1 MKFDANEIDLAVLI
15 ENMPDVVFYLDRDL
29 RLMAFN
35 PSSRNF
41 FSLIGCD
48 ELRNGMDI
56 FAILPEKKRRHLLD
70 SLHEV
75 SKRRNLHYEEMFR
88 RNGLTYYFDISV
100 YSLSNMMEEALGY
113 GVVIKDITNI
123 VRGQQALMEAEKK
136 YRRLFQQ
143 NPCSVYVIALDDMQI
158 MEVNDTAIRQY
169 GYTRDEFLRMTI
181 FDLRPEN
188 EYSRIFNFMESL
200 KQGNKPM
207 SSGIW
212 KHMRKNGEVI
222 YMEIAYHLI
231 FYNHKKAILTMAN
244 NVTERMRLEEKL
256 AYEKTLRHQ
265 QITQAVIDAQE
276 KERSEIGRELH
287 DNVNQILG
295 ATKLYIEMAKT
306 QDSRKLEL
314 LDIASANLVKA
325 VDEIRKLSKELI
337 TPSITSLGLEET
349 VAALVDEL
357 TLAHHIYIHVDF
369 SQFFENDIDEKLR
382 LNIFRI
388 IQEQLNNI
396 IKHAE
401 AEQVFITV
409 SRNEKDVVLSIND
422 DGRGFDTASRRKGV
436 GVSNIMSRAE
446 LYKGKVELQS
456 APGEGCHLKI
466 VFPLESPQ
474 DFPQSRQQA
483 SGREIIT

>member
-29 RLMAFN
+29 RLVAFN

-41 FSLIGCD
+41 FSLLGCND
-48 ELRNGMDI
+48 LRNGMDI
-56 FAILPEKKRRHLLD
+56 FSILPEKKRRHLLD

-75 SKRRNLHYEEMFR
+75 SQRRNLHYEEMFR

-100 YSLSNMMEEALGY
+100 YALSNIMEDALGY

-123 VRGQQALMEAEKK
+123 VRGQQAVMEAEKK

-143 NPCSVYVIALDDMQI
+143 NPCSIYVADLDDLRI
-158 MEVNDTAIRQY
+158 MEVNDTALRQY
-169 GYTRDEFLRMTI
+169 GYSREEFRNMTM
-181 FDLRPEN
+181 FDLRPEG
-188 EYSRIFNFMESL
+188 EHARIYNFIESVR
-200 KQGNKPM
+200 QGSKPI
-207 SSGIW
+207 SSGVW
-212 KHMRKNGEVI
+212 KHMRKNGEII
-222 YMEIAYHLI
+222 YMEIAHHLI
-231 FYNHKKAILTMAN
+231 FYNHKKAVLVMAN
-244 NVTERMRLEEKL
+244 NVTERTRLEEKL
-256 AYEKTLRHQ
+256 AHEKTLRLQ

-295 ATKLYIEMAKT
+295 ATKLYIELAKT
-306 QDSRKLEL
+306 QESRKLEL
-314 LDIASANLVKA
+314 LDIATANLVKA

-349 VAALVDEL
+349 VSALVDEL
-357 TLAHHIYIHVDF
+357 TLAYHIYIHIDF
-369 SQFFENDIDEKLR
+369 SQFHENDIDEKLR

-409 SRNEKDVVLSIND
+409 SRNDKEVILSIND
-422 DGRGFDTASRRKGV
+422 DGRGFDTAARRKGV
-436 GVSNIMSRAE
+436 GVTNIMSRAE
-446 LYKGKVELQS
+446 LYKGKVDMQS
-456 APGEGCHLKI
+456 APGQGCHLKI
-466 VFPLESPQ
+466 AFPLESK
-474 DFPQSRQQA
+474 QA
-483 SGREIIT
+483 VYTA

>member
-1 MKFDANEIDLAVLI
+1 MKFDANDIDLAVLI
-15 ENMPDVVFYLDRDL
+15 ENMPDVVFYLDRDM

-35 PSSRNF
+35 PPSQNF
-41 FSLIGCD
+41 FSLLGCN

-70 SLHEV
+70 SLHQV
-75 SKRRNLHYEEMFR
+75 GQQRNLHYEEMFR
-88 RNGLTYYFDISV
+88 RNGLTYYFDVSV
-100 YSLSNMMEEALGY
+100 YSLSNVMEESLGY

-123 VRGQQALMEAEKK
+123 VRGQQAVMEAEKK

-143 NPCSVYVIALDDMQI
+143 NPCSIYVIGLDDLRI

-169 GYTRDEFLRMTI
+169 GYTRDEFLHMSI

-188 EYSRIFNFMESL
+188 EHARIYNFLENVR
-200 KQGNKPM
+200 QGKRPL
-207 SSGIW
+207 SSGMW
-212 KHMRKNGEVI
+212 KHSRKNGEVI

-231 FYNHKKAILTMAN
+231 FYNHKKAMLVMAN
-244 NVTERMRLEEKL
+244 NVTERAALEEKL
-256 AYEKTLRHQ
+256 AHEKTLRHQ
-265 QITQAVIDAQE
+265 QITLAVIDAQE

-306 QDSRKLEL
+306 QESRKLEL
-314 LDIASANLVKA
+314 LDIASSNLVKA

-337 TPSITSLGLEET
+337 TPSITSLGLEDT

-357 TLAHHIYIHVDF
+357 TLAHHIFIHVDF
-369 SQFFENDIDEKLR
+369 SAFHENDIDEKLR

-409 SRNEKDVVLSIND
+409 SRNEKEIVLSIND
-422 DGRGFDTASRRKGV
+422 DGRGFDITARRKGV
-436 GVSNIMSRAE
+436 GVTNIMSRAE
-446 LYKGKVELQS
+446 LYKGKVDLQS

-466 VFPLESPQ
+466 VFPLESRP
-474 DFPQSRQQA
+474 
-483 SGREIIT
+483 REAVSF